1 MKLEICSDRTGLGKK
16 SAKEVAS
23 IIRKNI
29 EEKKEARIVLASA
42 ASQMET
48 INRLIEEPGIDWS
61 RVVMFHLDE
70 YIGLSADHP
79 ASFRKF
85 LQDRFISRIAGL
97 KEVHFLQGD
106 HGDPQKECDRMNALL
121 SQAPIDVALVG
132 IGENGH
138 LAFNDPP
145 ADFHVKD
152 PYIMVR
158 LDEVC
163 RRQQVGE
170 GWFPSL
176 SEVPE
181 QAISMSIH
189 QIMQSGSIVCI
200 VPDQRKAQAVK
211 DCLEGPVSEWH
222 PASILQKH
230 NRCTIYLDK
239 ESASLL
245 DNSF

>member
-1 MKLEICSDRTGLGKK
+1 MQLDISRDRKELGRK
-16 SAKEVAS
+16 SAHKAAS
-23 IIRKNI
+23 IIRRNI
-29 EEKKEARIVLASA
+29 EEKGEARIVLASA

-48 INRLIEEPGIDWS
+48 INHLIEEPGIDWS

-163 RRQQVGE
+163 RGQQVGE

-176 SEVPE
+176 AEVPE

-189 QIMQSGSIVCI
+189 QIMQSGSIICI

-211 DCLEGPVSEWH
+211 DCLEGQVSVWH
-222 PASILQKH
+222 PASILQNH
-230 NRCTIYLDK
+230 TNCYVYLDS

-245 DNSF
+245 SK

>member
-1 MKLEICSDRTGLGKK
+1 MKLVVCNDKNELGKK
-16 SAKEVAS
+16 AAQEAAS
-23 IIRKNI
+23 IIRKSI
-29 EEKKEARIVLASA
+29 DEKGEARIVLASA

-48 INRLIEEPGIDWS
+48 INFLIEEPGIDWS
-61 RVVMFHLDE
+61 GVVMFHLDE

-85 LQDRFISRIAGL
+85 LQDRFISRVSGL
-97 KEVHFLQGD
+97 KEIHFLQGD
-106 HGDPQKECDRMNALL
+106 HSDPQQECDRMNALI
-121 SQAPIDVALVG
+121 SQAPIDIALVG

-145 ADFHVKD
+145 ADFQVKD
-152 PYIMVR
+152 PYILVR
-158 LDEVC
+158 LDDVC

-170 GWFPSL
+170 GWFPGL

-189 QIMQSGSIVCI
+189 QIMQSRSIVCI

-211 DCLEGPVSEWH
+211 NCLEGEVSEWH
-222 PASILQKH
+222 PASVLQKH
-230 NRCTIYLDK
+230 DRCTVYLDK

-245 DNSF
+245 TESL